1 MSGPIETTSVL
12 ALGICAL
19 VAALV
24 VVPLQNKKPEP
35 TETPPASSS
44 PEIASRLAPVVEPP
58 PAPDPSE
65 DQRIMVLE
73 QSVHEIKR
81 DQQQLK
87 DEIRALTKELKAK

>member
-1 MSGPIETTSVL
+1 MSGPIETTSLL
-12 ALGICAL
+12 AIGF
-19 VAALV
+19 AALAAALI
-24 VVPLQNKKPEP
+24 VVPMKKDKPEP

-44 PEIASRLAPVVEPP
+44 PEIASRLDPVDEPP

-81 DQQQLK
+81 DQQELK